1 MGKFRSKNSIS
12 IMAKNI
18 KNSIKFDLLKSSFIF
33 NYYPMKQTL
42 LVLLSSILLI
52 SCSDKQKKQTEEE
65 KETTTST
72 TENKTTSGKTAIFKW
87 DTELCSNTG
96 EFDPEKYT
104 EEELK
109 NTSNLW
115 GMRSSAYL
123 NTNTNPTSDAD
134 AEKLTRELTAEYNE
148 RKAFYNN
155 KIISSPY
162 WEKVKADKIHEL
174 EDIYELKKIA
184 IEAYSNPSVLLNNR
198 FSKNCTE
205 YAKALISNDTILL
218 LKTWNNLAEKQKK
231 NNGSPEKFMQR
242 HLEKYN
248 SKDRISYAK
257 QEIMTYGWWNC
268 ANAAVFNVYDDGS
281 AEKEFN
287 KLFTNVTFEC
297 DEP

>member
-1 MGKFRSKNSIS
+1 MKHP
-12 IMAKNI
+12 
-18 KNSIKFDLLKSSFIF
+18 LL
-33 NYYPMKQTL
+33 L
-42 LVLLSSILLI
+42 LLSSILLF
-52 SCSDKQKKQTEEE
+52 SCSDKPKKQTEEKEE
-65 KETTTST
+65 KETTQISGNT
-72 TENKTTSGKTAIFKW
+72 KSGKTAIFKW

-96 EFDPEKYT
+96 EYDSEKYT

-109 NTSNLW
+109 NTHDTW
-115 GMRSSAYL
+115 GMHSGAYL
-123 NTNTNPTSDAD
+123 STNTNPTSAAD

-148 RKAFYNN
+148 RKASYNQ
-155 KIISSPY
+155 KVISNPY
-162 WEKVKADKIHEL
+162 WEKVKADRIHEL
-174 EDIYELKKIA
+174 EDTYELKKIA

-231 NNGSPEKFMQR
+231 NNGSPEKFMER

-248 SKDRISYAK
+248 SKDRIQNAR

-268 ANAAVFNVYDDGS
+268 ANAEVYRVDDDGTM
-281 AEKEFN
+281 EKEFN

>member
-1 MGKFRSKNSIS
+1 
-12 IMAKNI
+12 
-18 KNSIKFDLLKSSFIF
+18 
-33 NYYPMKQTL
+33 MKQTL
-42 LVLLSSILLI
+42 FVFLSSILLL
-52 SCSDKQKKQTEEE
+52 SCSDKQKKQTEGKEE
-65 KETTTST
+65 STTST
-72 TENKTTSGKTAIFKW
+72 TENKTTNGKTAIFKW

-96 EFDPEKYT
+96 EYNSEKYT

-109 NTSNLW
+109 NTYNIW
-115 GMRSSAYL
+115 GMHSSAYL
-123 NTNTNPTSDAD
+123 NTNTTPTSATD

-148 RKAFYNN
+148 RKASYNQ
-155 KIISSPY
+155 KIVSNPY

-248 SKDRISYAK
+248 SKDRIQNAK

-268 ANAAVFNVYDDGS
+268 ANAEVYRVDDDGTM
-281 AEKEFN
+281 EKEFN

>member
-1 MGKFRSKNSIS
+1 MKSP
-12 IMAKNI
+12 
-18 KNSIKFDLLKSSFIF
+18 LL
-33 NYYPMKQTL
+33 L
-42 LVLLSSILLI
+42 LLSSTLLI
-52 SCSDKQKKQTEEE
+52 SCSDKPKKQAEE
-65 KETTTST
+65 KETTISGSNTNTSNSSNINISNN
-72 TENKTTSGKTAIFKW
+72 NKTAVFKW

-96 EFDPEKYT
+96 EYDPQKYT

-109 NTSNLW
+109 NTCNLW

-123 NTNTNPTSDAD
+123 NTDTTPTSKAD

-162 WEKVKADKIHEL
+162 WERARKDKIHEL
-174 EDIYELKKIA
+174 EDTYELKKIA
-184 IEAYSNPSVLLNNR
+184 IQSYSNPSVLLNNR

-231 NNGSPEKFMQR
+231 NNGSPEKFMER
-242 HLEKYN
+242 HLENYN
-248 SKDRISYAK
+248 SKNRIQNAR

-268 ANAAVFNVYDDGS
+268 ANATVYRVYDDGTM
-281 AEKEFN
+281 EKEFN